1 MIAYHEINEYLDAL
15 ELPQSLE
22 QILTMQYAL
31 EGKEMQFFRAARH
44 HFKDSIDYEVYR
56 FKPVHCIGCCKVNL
70 TRTGMYFLLDDEII
84 GVHTSIIKGFSE
96 EADWEITQFKLE
108 DIRELEFD
116 YSTNSLSNF
125 EKGIL
130 FLKVLNERGAI
141 RSRTFRNLNPNH
153 FQCFQDF
160 HSNVMENKRFK

>member
-15 ELPQSLE
+15 ELPKSIE
-22 QILTMQYAL
+22 EILTIEYAL
-31 EGKEMQFFRAARH
+31 TGKEMQFFSDAKQH
-44 HFKDSIDYEVYR
+44 LENSIDFESYR
-56 FKPVHCIGCCKVNL
+56 LKEVHCIGCCKVNL
-70 TRTGMYFLLDDEII
+70 TRTGMYFLLDEEII
-84 GVHTSIIKGFSE
+84 GVHTSIVKGFGD
-96 EADWEITQFKLE
+96 EADWEITQFGLK
-108 DIRELEFD
+108 DIKELEFD
-116 YSTNSLSNF
+116 YSPTSISNF

-160 HSNVMENKRFK
+160 HSSVMQNKRVK